1 MSREATFEF
10 VVGGG
15 SHGIVGNTL
24 FVDGSHGEQRIGNER
39 VRRMS
44 RMRVKRKRSNEL
56 FQRVRGCRFGVGISH
71 FLCSV
76 ESRVVVLL
84 DCRFVIGI
92 VVSKQRRE
100 VGASPIVTQC
110 SFSPFTFEFSHSRL
124 DGTLVVEIERR
135 RGGRHWILH
144 TELNTSISKLFLL
157 THGLE
162 EFASFF
168 FCRFLC
174 FLFLLLLAS
183 LNVSKNERVTLGR
196 RQGGEVL

>member
-1 MSREATFEF
+1 
-10 VVGGG
+10 
-15 SHGIVGNTL
+15 
-24 FVDGSHGEQRIGNER
+24 
-39 VRRMS
+39 
-44 RMRVKRKRSNEL
+44 MRVKRKRGDIL
-56 FQRVRGCRFGVGISH
+56 FQRVRGCRVGVGICH
-71 FLCSV
+71 FLRSV
-76 ESRVVVLL
+76 VRRVVVLL
-84 DCRFVIGI
+84 GGRFVIG
-92 VVSKQRRE
+92 VVISEKRRE
-100 VGASPIVTQC
+100 VGTSPIVTQC
-110 SFSPFTFEFSHSRL
+110 SFSPFTFEFSRSRL

-168 FCRFLC
+168 FCRFLR